1 MSDSGSRMGAAGRC
15 QARSEAVTVPGS
27 TSLTCRNIVLQ
38 QFRRLVRSVR
48 IEGVRVTSAAASRQP
63 PPLVPPTCPGTLS
76 AGRIPLVTM
85 RNCPETLTRSRT
97 VTNRR
102 AMAAPAVMGGCAVT
116 VG

>member
-97 VTNRR
+97 
-102 AMAAPAVMGGCAVT
+102 M
-116 VG
+116 